1 MYIENPEV
9 DLNKY
14 SQLIFDIR
22 AKTTQWRKGSLFNKY
37 CWTN

>member
-1 MYIENPEV
+1 MYIKNPEV

-22 AKTTQWRKGSLFNKY
+22 AKIIQWRKGSLFNKY